1 MAKKALGR
9 GLKALIPE
17 TPRARAGFAEL
28 SPARIHPNPRQP
40 RRRFEEAAIEDLAAS
55 IREHGILQPLLVS
68 EDGGGGYL
76 LLAGE
81 RRWRAARLAGLEKV
95 PVVIREK
102 VDGRQELE
110 MALVENL
117 QRRDLTPM
125 EEARAFEELRRQEG
139 LSQAEIAKR
148 VGFSRSAIANSL
160 RLLKLPEYIQD
171 MIEDGRLSAG
181 HARALIGR
189 EEKLQRELAERVV
202 AEGLSV
208 RELERSL
215 AGERE
220 RKTSS
225 ARKAETVR
233 DPNLVEAEKKLEDR
247 LGVRVKIRESRKG
260 GKILLE
266 CPNRGELLRV
276 YEELMGG
283 S

>member
-28 SPARIHPNPRQP
+28 STGRIHPNPRQP
-40 RRRFEEAAIEDLAAS
+40 RRRFEEEALEELAAS

-68 EDGGGGYL
+68 EDGEGGYL

-95 PVVIREK
+95 PAVIREK
-102 VDGRQELE
+102 VDNRRELE

-160 RLLKLPEYIQD
+160 RLLRLPQELQE
-171 MIEDGRLSAG
+171 MVEDGRLSAG
-181 HARALIGR
+181 HARALISR
-189 EEKLQRELAERVV
+189 EEGLQRELAERVV
-202 AEGLSV
+202 SEGLSV
-208 RELERSL
+208 RELEKIL

-220 RKTSS
+220 AKRTPTK
-225 ARKAETVR
+225 KAKIRR
-233 DPNLVEAEKKLEDR
+233 DPNLLEAEKKLESR
-247 LGVRVKIRESRKG
+247 LGVRVKIRETRRG

-266 CPNRGELLRV
+266 CPDREALLRV

>member
-28 SPARIHPNPRQP
+28 STGRIHPNPRQP
-40 RRRFEEAAIEDLAAS
+40 RRRFEEEALEELAAS

-68 EDGGGGYL
+68 EDGEGGYL

-95 PVVIREK
+95 PAVIREK
-102 VDGRQELE
+102 VDNRRELE

-139 LSQAEIAKR
+139 LSQVEIAKR

-160 RLLKLPEYIQD
+160 RLLRLPQELQE
-171 MIEDGRLSAG
+171 MVEDGRLSAG
-181 HARALIGR
+181 HARALISR
-189 EEKLQRELAERVV
+189 EEGLQRELADRVV
-202 AEGLSV
+202 EEGLSV
-208 RELERSL
+208 RELEKIL

-220 RKTSS
+220 SKRTPRQKTKI
-225 ARKAETVR
+225 RR
-233 DPNLVEAEKKLEDR
+233 DPNLLEAEKKLESR
-247 LGVRVKIRESRKG
+247 LGVRVKIRETRKG
-260 GKILLE
+260 GRILLE
-266 CPNRGELLRV
+266 CPDREALLRV